1 MTALWRERAATEREI
16 VNVGP
21 GSVPNTLPQRG
32 FIQVQFSAEL
42 APREHEKLAGML
54 ADHPHAYLRAFCY
67 LGRSEIRSLDF
78 LEHYRALAGFHAD
91 LYDLKD
97 FGGLRHLPRNI
108 RYVGLGKSKYKTVDL
123 RVLANLDALEDLD
136 LEGQTNGL
144 SELLASE
151 RPLRRLALRSV
162 TLPDLDPLRPL
173 KRLECFEL
181 RLGGTRDLTLLPR
194 IGRLQYLEIW
204 MVSGLADLSWVAALT
219 QLEELFLQSLAR
231 VKSLPDL
238 SGLQRLK
245 RVHLE
250 TMKGIVDLGP
260 IAKAPALE
268 ALNLIA
274 MNHLKP
280 EALRPFVGHPALRQ
294 CRIGLGS
301 FRRNAAA
308 YELLGFPDPMPAPL
322 RT

>member
-1 MTALWRERAATEREI
+1 MTALWRERFAAEREI

-21 GSVPNTLPQRG
+21 GNVPDRLPQHG
-32 FIQVQFSAEL
+32 FIQVQFSEEL
-42 APREHEKLAGML
+42 APHEHEQLAGLL
-54 ADHPHAYLRAFCY
+54 ADHPHAYLRAFCFF
-67 LGRSEIRSLDF
+67 GQSEIRSLDF
-78 LEHYRALAGFHAD
+78 LEHYRALTGFHAD

-97 FGGLRHLPRNI
+97 FGGLRHLPRNV
-108 RYVGLGKSKYKTVDL
+108 RYVGLGKSKYNVVDL
-123 RVLANLDALEDLD
+123 RVLAKLDGLEDLD

-144 SELLASE
+144 GDVLASG
-151 RPLRRLALRSV
+151 RSLRRLALRSV

-173 KRLECFEL
+173 KALECFEL
-181 RLGGTRDLTLLPR
+181 RLGGTRDLALLPQ

-204 MVSGLADLSWVAALT
+204 MVSGLADLSSLAALT
-219 QLEELFLQSLAR
+219 SLEELFLQSLAR

-238 SGLQRLK
+238 SGLERLK

-250 TMKGIVDLGP
+250 SMKGLADLGP

-268 ALNLIA
+268 VLQLIA

-301 FRRNAAA
+301 LRRNAAA
-308 YELLGFPDPMPAPL
+308 YELLGFPVPMPASS